1 MGLKDISPKVIFLLI
16 LILIAILIA
25 RGAKFTTGGALYL
38 FISFLILLAI
48 MIYIFKQLRRRM
60 KYYNVKLKILH

>member
-25 RGAKFTTGGALYL
+25 RGAKTGGAFYL

-48 MIYIFKQLRRRM
+48 MMYIFKQLRRRI
-60 KYYNVKLKILH
+60 KYYNVKVKISH